1 MFPALTCC
9 GCRSQRQIT
18 TYIKHHK
25 DCKCCSVAFFIFI
38 VQPGF
43 DVLECQ
49 KCQHDMLCCKIDI
62 VLRKCLCER
71 RAKQRRHVCALL
83 ERELRVQPAMRIQLL
98 ASLAVLSTPLN
109 FQDILLQSLLF
120 AKQGR
125 GVQLVSHSIQLY
137 SLFKSVQGASK

>member
-9 GCRSQRQIT
+9 GCRSQRQVT

-98 ASLAVLSTPLN
+98 ASLAVLSNATQLAGYFTPE
-109 FQDILLQSLLF
+109 F
-120 AKQGR
+120 ALHPRQ
-125 GVQLVSHSIQLY
+125 VQNSGEVY
-137 SLFKSVQGASK
+137 N